1 LDEAVPTAASVDL
14 ATCDAVLFDL
24 DGVLIDS
31 RVPFSRSVNAA
42 LAELGLP
49 ERPARELHAFI
60 GPPMEHTM
68 RTLVGDGPGADE
80 RVAAAIA
87 AYRRRYEVKAAEET
101 TLMPGVAAAVAR
113 IAARVPV
120 VVATSKPQAY
130 AGPLLEALGLRAPFR
145 AVVGPDL
152 SATDEPKDVTI
163 GRALRELPEAR
174 AAVMVGDRRFDVL
187 GARAHGL
194 RSVGALW
201 GIGTADELEAAGA
214 DALAAT
220 PAELVALLGA

>member
-1 LDEAVPTAASVDL
+1 MAAVPAASIAAL
-14 ATCDAVLFDL
+14 AACDAVLFDL

-31 RVPFSRSVNAA
+31 RVPFARSVNAA
-42 LAELGLP
+42 LAEQGLP
-49 ERPARELHAFI
+49 ERAERELHAFI

-68 RTLVGDGPGADE
+68 RTLIGDGPDADD
-80 RVAAAIA
+80 RIAAAIA
-87 AYRRRYEVKAAEET
+87 AYRRRYEAKAAEET
-101 TLMPGVAAAVAR
+101 TLMPGVADAVAR

-152 SATDEPKDVTI
+152 AATAEPKDVTI
-163 GRALRELPEAR
+163 GHALRELPGIH
-174 AAVMVGDRRFDVL
+174 AAVMVGDRRFDVE

-194 RSVGALW
+194 RSVGVLW
-201 GIGTADELEAAGA
+201 GIGTAEELEAAGA
-214 DALAAT
+214 DVLVRT
-220 PAELVALLGA
+220 PSELVSLLGG